1 MNVNKNYYSILNIP
15 NTSTKKDIK
24 KSYFNL
30 SKLHHPDMGGDSE
43 TFKEI
48 SESYTI
54 LFNEKTRGDYDTRSR
69 FGNTYDELSELLNYE
84 QDITWD
90 DEKYLKFKKNDLL
103 NIIVEVQGPFM
114 GHVEYQRWVMCK
126 KCNGNGKDLNSKIII
141 KDANGNVVKMFE
153 GDGGCDFCEG
163 SGKDWKGND
172 CSFCFGAGKI
182 GSSNCKTC
190 DGNKRILGK
199 QKLSGI
205 PIPDNFDEPVKVLNM
220 GNMSKD
226 IPGKSGH
233 LFIRVIN

>member
-1 MNVNKNYYSILNIP
+1 MNLNKNYYSILNIP
-15 NTSTKKDIK
+15 KNSDKKEIK
-24 KSYFNL
+24 KGYFAL
-30 SKLHHPDMGGDSE
+30 SKKHHPDKGGDE
-43 TFKEI
+43 DFFKEI

-54 LFNEKTRGDYDTRSR
+54 LFNEVTRTDYDKRSR
-69 FGNTYDELSELLNYE
+69 FGNEYDELSELLNYE

-90 DEKYLKFKKNDLL
+90 ESKYNKFKKDDLL
-103 NIIVEVQGPFM
+103 NIIIEVPSPFI
-114 GHVEYQRWVMCK
+114 GVVEYQRWVICK
-126 KCNGNGKDLNSKIII
+126 KCSGNGKDLNSKIVI
-141 KDANGNVVKMFE
+141 KDRNGDVIRMFE

-190 DGNKRILGK
+190 DGKKRILGN

-205 PIPDNFDEPVKVLNM
+205 SIPDNFDDPIKVPNM

-233 LFIRVIN
+233 LFIRVLI